1 MTCRHG
7 GAEKGLGRYQEIRGD
22 EPGPLTI
29 RLDRCGTVIGRL
41 LDRNGQQ
48 VPELVLHCDREG
60 EIAKL
65 LGTRTDR
72 DGRFRID
79 GLVPGQPYHLWNSQ
93 TQSQPY
99 ERIQVEPGTVKDP
112 GDAKI
117 ELDKPGTDA

>member
-29 RLDRCGTVIGRL
+29 RLERCGTVIGRL
-41 LDRNGQQ
+41 LDRNGQP
-48 VPELVLHCDREG
+48 VPELVLHFDREG
-60 EIAKL
+60 EIGMEL
-65 LGTRTDR
+65 RTRTDR

-79 GLVPGQPYHLWNSQ
+79 GLVPGQPYHLWYSQ

-99 ERIQVEPGTVKDP
+99 ERIQVEPGKVKDV

-117 ELDKPGTDA
+117 ELDRPGSDA